1 MLETFKIFPLWL
13 TITTIVFVILPAIL
27 SAFTRR
33 SLYQHLR
40 DLEKKTRR
48 LVNGDSEGIQPRF
61 INLLQQRF
69 TKSSQQIENV
79 NTIALI
85 DGVYHQETITFLNI
99 KIRCEEAEYITKTIP
114 NLLLAFGLLG
124 TFLGITLNLNS
135 ISQIINTGGTNIID
149 LTSQL
154 QQPLQSM
161 GIAFITSLIG
171 LFCASI
177 LTIINLK
184 YNISLEKNSLLNN
197 LEDYLDNIYKPLVEG
212 DTRLDKAVNKMVD
225 KQTEFLER
233 FHEKVGQVLE
243 RTFKQ
248 AADRIAEENE
258 KSVKLATQIYNALW
272 EVSSSLNTGANTFQL
287 SMDKLASQVKNLDN
301 IVVKLDK
308 NINNFANSSQLI
320 LQASNKIEAS
330 KFSENLE
337 KITDN
342 LAQIQREFTLSTKEL
357 TQSVIIFHN
366 DSKKATDLALNI
378 YQELKTA
385 SESLEESSVLFADS
399 ATTIKE
405 SQFTQNLLY
414 ASDNLKTIKEQFLD
428 LIDSLHHLIKPLE
441 NNIQTFNLS
450 IHKMSEISPNYQQFA
465 NSIELLDKSA
475 NIFIQSAET
484 IKESKFNDSL
494 QETTSNIIKMENIFL
509 ENIKNF
515 SDIVEPITIN
525 IRTLKLSSNKMQQLA
540 ENIDQIQSNI
550 NMINDR
556 YLEMTNT
563 SGEILLKL
571 GEMAVNTNNSHS
583 QVIDN
588 LNRITKQF
596 SDNFNNNYP
605 SLIGELGQDISNNN
619 YDLKGLTYRLISEVK
634 QKAKDI
640 NYLSRIEGDKILT
653 ETAFKYL
660 PKIEER
666 LRETA
671 NQFKQYHYDHIDKD
685 GRKCTPEEAEI
696 IANELRYLGMEIR
709 NIQNISDLRLMYRVT
724 SLFSYQISRF
734 RHYKANKN
742 NLSLSYFINNEV
754 LNILNEC
761 MAKSYYLS

>member
-13 TITTIVFVILPAIL
+13 TITTVIFVILPAIL

-171 LFCASI
+171 LLCASI

-225 KQTEFLER
+225 KQTEFLTR
-233 FHEKVGQVLE
+233 FHENVGQVLE

-258 KSVKLATQIYNALW
+258 KSQKIITQLYENLFDAC
-272 EVSSSLNTGANTFQL
+272 SSINTGANIF
-287 SMDKLASQVKNLDN
+287 KEC
-301 IVVKLDK
+301 IVKLGNEIQNLQNIMPILRK
-308 NINNFANSSQLI
+308 NIENFDKSSNIILI
-320 LQASNKIEAS
+320 ASNNIKES

-337 KITDN
+337 KITVDLAETESKFTETTKLLANCTLAMANHNEKATN
-342 LAQIQREFTLSTKEL
+342 LAQQVYEEFKTSTATLASSSIEFVNSAK
-357 TQSVIIFHN
+357 IIR
-366 DSKKATDLALNI
+366 D
-378 YQELKTA
+378 
-385 SESLEESSVLFADS
+385 
-399 ATTIKE
+399 
-405 SQFTQNLLY
+405 SQFNDHLAKSTENL
-414 ASDNLKTIKEQFLD
+414 ATIQQLFL
-428 LIDSLHHLIKPLE
+428 
-441 NNIQTFNLS
+441 
-450 IHKMSEISPNYQQFA
+450 
-465 NSIELLDKSA
+465 
-475 NIFIQSAET
+475 ET
-484 IKESKFNDSL
+484 INTL
-494 QETTSNIIKMENIFL
+494 NQ
-509 ENIKNF
+509 
-515 SDIVEPITIN
+515 IVKPITIN
-525 IRTLKLSSNKMQQLA
+525 VKSLELSTDKMQQLA
-540 ENIDQIQSNI
+540 QNVNKIESNI
-550 NMINDR
+550 STINDR

-571 GEMAVNTNNSHS
+571 GEITVKTNNSYS
-583 QVIDN
+583 EVIDN
-588 LNRITKQF
+588 LNKITTQF
-596 SDNFNNNYP
+596 SDNFNHNYP
-605 SLIGELGQDISNNN
+605 SLIGELKEDILNEN
-619 YDLKGLTYRLISEVK
+619 YNLKGLTYRLISEVK
-634 QKAKDI
+634 QKATDI
-640 NYLSRIEGDKILT
+640 NYLSEIEGDKILT
-653 ETAFKYL
+653 ETSLKYL
-660 PKIEER
+660 PKIEEK
-666 LRETA
+666 LREISA
-671 NQFKQYHYDHIDKD
+671 KFKQYHYDHIDKD

-734 RHYKANKN
+734 RHYKSSKYSISN
-742 NLSLSYFINNEV
+742 FIRNEI
-754 LNILNEC
+754 LNTLNEC